1 MEIALELSQISKSY
15 PGALALDKVS
25 FKVKKGS
32 IHGFLGPNGAGK
44 STCMK
49 IISGLLVPTSGKVTL
64 LGQSHVAQDKIGF
77 LPENPPLYSSMKVKE
92 YLKFVL
98 EIRTLNGSK
107 GFTVDQMLSDCG
119 LTHVA
124 DRAIGNLSKGY
135 KQRVGIAQALIH
147 DPEIIILDEPTVGL
161 DPVALDEM
169 RVFIKS
175 LKNKH
180 TVLLSTHLLHE
191 VKLICDE
198 ITIINKG
205 QIVESGS
212 IEEIQKKYT
221 PRQIVH
227 AQVKIWNDVWKKE
240 MEMMFNL
247 EVIGHQFS
255 KTLYTIECMSKAGQD
270 TREDIS
276 RYFIQKN
283 AGLIGLS
290 EQEQSLED
298 LFKVATKG
306 SLQ

>member
-1 MEIALELSQISKSY
+1 MEIALELSSISKSY
-15 PGALALDKVS
+15 PGTQALNKVS

-49 IISGLLVPTSGKVTL
+49 IISGLLVPTSGSVTI
-64 LGQSHVAQDKIGF
+64 LGSSEVSQEKIGF
-77 LPENPPLYSSMKVKE
+77 LPENPPLYSAMKVKE

-98 EIRTLNGSK
+98 DIRTLKGSH
-107 GFTVDQMLSDCG
+107 GFTVDEILHDCG

-124 DRAIGNLSKGY
+124 DRAVGNLSKGY

-147 DPEIIILDEPTVGL
+147 NPEIIILDEPTVGL

-169 RVFIKS
+169 RNFIKS

-191 VKLICDE
+191 VKLMCDE

-205 QIVESGS
+205 HIVESGP
-212 IEEIQKKYT
+212 IEEIQRKYT
-221 PRQIVH
+221 PRQIVN
-227 AQVKIWNDVWKKE
+227 AQVKIWNDVWQKE
-240 MEMMFNL
+240 MEMMFDL
-247 EVIGHQFS
+247 EVVRREFNNSIYS
-255 KTLYTIECMSKAGQD
+255 VECMSRTGKD
-270 TREDIS
+270 TRDDIS

-290 EQEQSLED
+290 EKEQSLED
-298 LFKVATKG
+298 LFKVATSG
-306 SLQ
+306 DLQ